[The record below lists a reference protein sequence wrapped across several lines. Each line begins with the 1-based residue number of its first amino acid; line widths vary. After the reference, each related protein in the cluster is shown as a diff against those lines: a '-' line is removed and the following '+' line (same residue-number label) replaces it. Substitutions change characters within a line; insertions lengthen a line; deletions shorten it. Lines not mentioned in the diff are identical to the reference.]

1 MLNAELG
8 CNHGIFGIG
17 LMVIC
22 IFIFLHS
29 CLLYTSFICGFSM
42 ETENLIE
49 NSRKKLEKKNCDMI
63 AANNL
68 KCEGAGFGTDT
79 NIITLITNDSINEL
93 PFMTKEQAADRI
105 LDVVLGN
112 YN

>member
-1 MLNAELG
+1 MNVLK
-8 CNHGIFGIG
+8 
-17 LMVIC
+17 
-22 IFIFLHS
+22 IFLRKS
-29 CLLYTSFICGFSM
+29 A
-42 ETENLIE
+42 TENLIE

-105 LDVVLGN
+105 LDAIISI
-112 YN
+112 